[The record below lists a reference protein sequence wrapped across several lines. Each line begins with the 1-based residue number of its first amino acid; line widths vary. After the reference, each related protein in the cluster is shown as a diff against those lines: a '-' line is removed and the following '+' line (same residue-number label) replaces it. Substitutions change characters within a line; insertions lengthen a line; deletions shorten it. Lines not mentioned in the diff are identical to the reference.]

1 MARKPGKY
9 GGTLSGGQVFSYSLG
24 DVANN
29 LTFMMTSMFLMVYM
43 TDIAGLSA
51 GVAGTI
57 YGVTKVWAGVAD
69 LIAGQTVDRT
79 NTRWGRLRPWIL
91 FGSTPLA
98 IVFVLLFSVPAG
110 LSPVLTIAWI
120 FLLDA
125 LFQLAYSFVNIPNG
139 SLAAAM
145 TQDSVDRSKLSGA
158 RSIANS
164 LTAVALSAVVAPQFQ
179 DTTGDSVRLQF
190 TLTTAALRSEERRV
204 GKKLKSGEHEA
215 EQSMKQ

>member
-1 MARKPGKY
+1 MMAKKTTKDT
-9 GGTLSGGQVFSYSLG
+9 GTLSGGQVFSYSLG

-57 YGVTKVWAGVAD
+57 YGVTKIWAGVAD
-69 LIAGQTVDRT
+69 LIAGQTVDRI
-79 NTRWGRLRPWIL
+79 NTRWGRLRPWLL

-110 LSPVLTIAWI
+110 LSPALTIAWI
-120 FLLDA
+120 FLFDA
-125 LFQLAYSFVNIPNG
+125 LFQLAYSFVNIPYG
-139 SLAAAM
+139 SLSAAM

-158 RSIANS
+158 RSIANA
-164 LTAVALSAVVAPQFQ
+164 LTGVVLSAIVAPQFQ
-179 DTTGDSVRLQF
+179 DTTGDNVRLQF
-190 TLTTAALRSEERRV
+190 TLTTVALGIV
-204 GKKLKSGEHEA
+204 AIVLYLICFKNA
-215 EQSMKQ
+215 